1 MVDREKAQP
10 LALEGPWG
18 GGAWALEMWCR
29 IRPQD
34 FSTAWLHK
42 ADMGRIR
49 QVTLP
54 RNRRRLC

>member
-1 MVDREKAQP
+1 
-10 LALEGPWG
+10 LALGGPWG

-42 ADMGRIR
+42 ADMGQIR